1 MFRAMDVF
9 KPLRSDLCTE
19 GPCCLRAEPTPTRHP
34 GHHTFGS
41 SLRALAGSSG
51 PFGLF
56 TLTMR
61 SIVHIS

>member
-19 GPCCLRAEPTPTRHP
+19 GPCCLRAEPLSTRHP
-34 GHHTFGS
+34 GHHTFWS
-41 SLRALAGSSG
+41 SLRVRRLLRS
-51 PFGLF
+51 FGLF
-56 TLTMR
+56 LVTMR